1 MSTPRIRQASIA
13 HRSVKAGQPD
23 AAAASPDLFR
33 QIVEHGGVP
42 LIVFECRDRLSVVQF
57 VNQAFIRRTGYT
69 AADLGGSA
77 WWALHAGEDNAGA
90 LAELRDGLGRA
101 RELQIQLRC
110 RCRDGSWFWSRMHV
124 SPLVDER
131 GRVQRHVAVLLDSS
145 AERAQLDALAHD
157 AYHDALTG
165 LPNRRMLAD
174 RFQRAAAHA
183 LRSTQQ
189 FALALIDLNGF
200 KKVNDSLGHRAGD
213 ELLQV
218 IGHNL
223 AQTMRAEDTV
233 ARIGGDEFAV
243 LIHSGQCY
251 ESLQAVE
258 SRIRAAVARPAMVHG
273 HALRIG
279 CSVGIGL
286 YPTDGMDFET
296 LVEQADRRMYASKA
310 RRPEGAATPAATVV
324 PADARRASAA

>member
-1 MSTPRIRQASIA
+1 MRIPRIRLAPA
-13 HRSVKAGQPD
+13 PHRSARGDHPE
-23 AAAASPDLFR
+23 ALSSSPDLFR
-33 QIVEHGGVP
+33 QIVEGSGVP
-42 LIVFECRDRLSVVQF
+42 LVVFECRDRLSVVQF

-69 AADLGGSA
+69 AADLGGSS
-77 WWALHAGEDNAGA
+77 WWALHAGEENAGA
-90 LAELRDGLGRA
+90 LAQLREAMGRA
-101 RELQIQLRC
+101 GELQIQLRC

-124 SPLVDER
+124 SPLYNER
-131 GRVQRHVAVLLDSS
+131 GKVQRHVAVLLDIS
-145 AERAQLDALAHD
+145 AEHAQLDALAHD

-165 LPNRRMLAD
+165 LPNRRLLAD
-174 RFQRAAAHA
+174 RFQQAAAHA
-183 LRSTQQ
+183 RRSTQQ
-189 FALALIDLNGF
+189 LALALIDLNGF
-200 KKVNDSLGHRAGD
+200 KKVNDTLGHRAGD

-258 SRIRAAVARPAMVHG
+258 SRIRAAIGRPAMVQG

-279 CSVGIGL
+279 CSVGIAL
-286 YPTDGMDFET
+286 YPTDGTSFEA
-296 LVEQADRRMYASKA
+296 LVEQADRRMYERKTG
-310 RRPEGAATPAATVV
+310 RPENAPKAATP
-324 PADARRASAA
+324 PPQPPRASAA

>member
-1 MSTPRIRQASIA
+1 MRTPRISKASIV

-23 AAAASPDLFR
+23 AISSSADLFR
-33 QIVEHGGVP
+33 QIVQGSGVP
-42 LIVFECRDRLSVVQF
+42 LVVFECRDRLSVVQF
-57 VNQAFIRRTGYT
+57 VNQAFTRRTGYT

-77 WWALHAGEDNAGA
+77 WWALHAGEENAGA
-90 LAELRDGLGRA
+90 LAQLREGLGRA
-101 RELQIQLRC
+101 GELQIQLRC

-124 SPLVDER
+124 SPLFDER
-131 GRVQRHVAVLLDSS
+131 GRVQRHVAVLLDIS
-145 AERAQLDALAHD
+145 AEHAQLDALAHD

-174 RFQRAAAHA
+174 RFQQAAAHA
-183 LRSTQQ
+183 RRSTQQ
-189 FALALIDLNGF
+189 LALALIDLNGF
-200 KKVNDSLGHRAGD
+200 KKVNDTLGHRAGD

-258 SRIRAAVARPAMVHG
+258 ARIRSAVARPAMVQG

-279 CSVGIGL
+279 CSVGIAL
-286 YPTDGMDFET
+286 YPTDGVEFDA
-296 LVEQADRRMYASKA
+296 LVEQADKRMYERKA
-310 RRPEGAATPAATVV
+310 HRPESALKPVAAAAHTP
-324 PADARRASAA
+324 RASAA